1 MKKLNKHPRLF
12 KKTALT
18 LKKLITSKVKS
29 MRIKKI
35 GNSLGKINKNK
46 QISKINQIKKDIKNQ
61 NQINANNPNSMSMIK
76 IIDPDISRR

>member
-12 KKTALT
+12 RKTALT

-35 GNSLGKINKNK
+35 GNSLGKNNKNK
-46 QISKINQIKKDIKNQ
+46 QICKNSQIKKDVKQ
-61 NQINANNPNSMSMIK
+61 NQINK
-76 IIDPDISRR
+76 FSRLYKKNLL

>member
-46 QISKINQIKKDIKNQ
+46 QICKMSQTKKEVKNPVC
-61 NQINANNPNSMSMIK
+61 NTSSMSMMK
-76 IIDPDISRR
+76 IIDPDVSRK

>member
-18 LKKLITSKVKS
+18 LKKLITTKVKS

-35 GNSLGKINKNK
+35 GNSLGKMNKNK
-46 QISKINQIKKDIKNQ
+46 QICKLSQIKKEVR
-61 NQINANNPNSMSMIK
+61 NPSSNTNLTSSSMMK
-76 IIDPDISRR
+76 IIDPDVSRK

>member
-12 KKTALT
+12 KKTAIT

-35 GNSLGKINKNK
+35 GNSLGKNSKNK
-46 QISKINQIKKDIKNQ
+46 QMCKISQIKKEFKAPLSNP
-61 NQINANNPNSMSMIK
+61 NNANNSMMK
-76 IIDPDISRR
+76 IIDPNVSRK